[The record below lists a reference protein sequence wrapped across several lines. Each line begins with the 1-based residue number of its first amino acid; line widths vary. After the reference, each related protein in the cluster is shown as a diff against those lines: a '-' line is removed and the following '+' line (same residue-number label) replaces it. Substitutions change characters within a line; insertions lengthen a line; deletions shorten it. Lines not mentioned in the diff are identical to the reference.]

1 MEINYD
7 KMHKFP
13 FKQQQR
19 KQNIWNYGNK
29 IQMHK
34 MDRQQ
39 ARLYHTV
46 RLSHFQLICNAS
58 CHHYFKVF

>member
-13 FKQQQR
+13 YKQQQR
-19 KQNIWNYGNK
+19 KQNIWNYGNTNALNG
-29 IQMHK
+29 
-34 MDRQQ
+34 QQ

-46 RLSHFQLICNAS
+46 RVSHFHLICSNAS

>member
-29 IQMHK
+29 IQMH
-34 MDRQQ
+34 
-39 ARLYHTV
+39 
-46 RLSHFQLICNAS
+46 
-58 CHHYFKVF
+58 